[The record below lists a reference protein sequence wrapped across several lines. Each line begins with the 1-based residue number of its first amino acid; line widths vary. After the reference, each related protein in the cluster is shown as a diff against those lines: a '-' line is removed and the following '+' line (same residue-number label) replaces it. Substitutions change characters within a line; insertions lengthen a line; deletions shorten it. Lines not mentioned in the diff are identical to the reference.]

1 MAAQA
6 VGERLVKKIC
16 VFVGSRANY
25 SSCKPIMR
33 AVQQHPD
40 LELQCVL
47 GGAAVLDRYGN
58 IQNLVREDGFEA
70 AAVFHM
76 IIEGENPATM
86 SKSTGLGIIEMTM
99 VLNNLK
105 PDFVVVIGDRFDIMA
120 PAVAAS
126 MMNIPLVHTMGGEV
140 SGTIDESIRHA
151 VTKLAHV
158 HFPANEDARERIIRL
173 GERPDMVFNLGC
185 PRMDLVKKI
194 IDDHRSGDVLS
205 QATFWEENKAAGL
218 GFDIEKEPFLLVSQH
233 PVTTEYGENRKHV
246 EATLHAL
253 EKLGMPVI
261 MIWPNVDAGSD
272 EVSKGIRTF
281 REHRSPEWLNMFINL
296 PVEVYVKLMDSCACM
311 IGNSSSALR
320 EGAFIGV
327 PAVNVGSRQNGRVH
341 GDNIVFCKA
350 EENAILQAVK
360 GQLEHGKYPQNNI
373 YGDGCTSGKIA
384 GTLATLP
391 EVSAQKT
398 ICY

>member
-1 MAAQA
+1 M
-6 VGERLVKKIC
+6 KKIC

-33 AVQQHPD
+33 AIQQHPD

-58 IQNLVREDGFEA
+58 IQNLVRQDGFEP

-86 SKSTGLGIIEMTM
+86 AKSTGLGIIEMTM

-120 PAVAAS
+120 PAVASS

-140 SGTIDESIRHA
+140 SGTIDESLRHA

-158 HFPANEDARERIIRL
+158 HFPANEDARQRIIRL
-173 GERPDMVFNLGC
+173 GEDPDMVFNYGC
-185 PRMDLVKKI
+185 PRMDLVKEI
-194 IDDHRSGDVLS
+194 IDDHRSGNSLS
-205 QATFWEENKAAGL
+205 QATFWEDNKTVGS
-218 GFDIEKEPFLLVSQH
+218 GFDIEKENFLLVSQH
-233 PVTTEYGENRKHV
+233 PVTTEYGQNRKHV
-246 EATLHAL
+246 EATLNAL
-253 EKLGMPVI
+253 EKLDMPVI

-272 EVSKGIRTF
+272 EVSKGIRTY
-281 REHRSPEWLNMFINL
+281 REHRKPEWLNLFINL
-296 PVEVYVKLMDSCACM
+296 PVEVYIRLMDSCACM

-341 GDNIVFCKA
+341 GDNVVFCKA
-350 EENAILQAVK
+350 DQDSIYQTVK
-360 GQLEHGKYPQNNI
+360 AQLGNGKYPQNNI
-373 YGDGCTSGKIA
+373 YGDGCASCKIA
-384 GTLATLP
+384 DRLADLGD
-391 EVSAQKT
+391 VSAQKT